1 MSKLPK
7 SASHNTPDRKF
18 ECAVWIGIPPC
29 LVVGRF
35 SPTEELEEG
44 SNTHA
49 RARRRTKKVIEYSS
63 QKVFSFSLAHQPPIF
78 LLVTHQPSS
87 PVRGTLAAAGAANV
101 WQDKQ
106 VSRSFEK
113 KNKKKDID
121 LCMKLL
127 QNVILGCCCSLSN
140 TAPIT
145 RPSLLCSSSSV
156 TYNSSVLFI
165 SHSVHFGG
173 RQIRSRLLWKVRN

>member
-1 MSKLPK
+1 MKTLNDPLNSSQTEATWRSKNRRRLLTPAPKCSSSLVFFLSDSLTFASWVSKLPK

-35 SPTEELEEG
+35 SPAEELEEG

-113 KNKKKDID
+113 KTKKKI
-121 LCMKLL
+121 
-127 QNVILGCCCSLSN
+127 
-140 TAPIT
+140 
-145 RPSLLCSSSSV
+145 
-156 TYNSSVLFI
+156 
-165 SHSVHFGG
+165 
-173 RQIRSRLLWKVRN
+173 

>member
-1 MSKLPK
+1 MRCLNRNSSLSCCWALFPCWRAGRGKQHTRAGKKKDEKGYWIFIPKGFFFLSSAPTTHLSSGYPSAKQSGTRNTCCSWSSKCVARQTGV
-7 SASHNTPDRKF
+7 S
-18 ECAVWIGIPPC
+18 
-29 LVVGRF
+29 
-35 SPTEELEEG
+35 EL
-44 SNTHA
+44 
-49 RARRRTKKVIEYSS
+49 R
-63 QKVFSFSLAHQPPIF
+63 
-78 LLVTHQPSS
+78 
-87 PVRGTLAAAGAANV
+87 
-101 WQDKQ
+101 
-106 VSRSFEK
+106 K

-145 RPSLLCSSSSV
+145 RPSLPCSSSSV